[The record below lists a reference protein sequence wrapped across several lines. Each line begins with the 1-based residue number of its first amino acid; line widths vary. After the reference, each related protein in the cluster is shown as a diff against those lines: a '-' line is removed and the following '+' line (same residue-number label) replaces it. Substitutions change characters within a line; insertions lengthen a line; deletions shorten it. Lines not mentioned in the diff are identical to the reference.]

1 MSTPGNGSQPPGT
14 KVGEAR
20 AALHAALRLAM
31 ADRGWPEDRAHATPP
46 GQPVSPA
53 AWIDAPTLH
62 QAPTEHA
69 SAVAVTFP
77 LVFTVNGT
85 DQVGQLDDVVA
96 FAWQR
101 VADVRV
107 GPYTAR
113 PQSAGPENVDV
124 GPATVRAIVLRVQV
138 TVRTATLCQQS
149 LVQSNDEGT
158 S

>member
-1 MSTPGNGSQPPGT
+1 VTTPEDTGTQPAT

-31 ADRGWPEDRAHATPP
+31 ADRGWPEERAHATPP

-53 AWIDAPTLH
+53 AWVDAPTLH

-77 LVFTVNGT
+77 LVFTVNGV

-101 VADVRV
+101 AGDVRV
-107 GPYTAR
+107 GPYTVR
-113 PQSAGPENVDV
+113 PQTAGPENVDV